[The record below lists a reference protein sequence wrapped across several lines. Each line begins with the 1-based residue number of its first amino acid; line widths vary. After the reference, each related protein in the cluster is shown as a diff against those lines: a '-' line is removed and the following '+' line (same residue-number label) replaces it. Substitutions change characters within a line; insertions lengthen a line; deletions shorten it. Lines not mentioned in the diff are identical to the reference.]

1 MTRTA
6 EAPVTVE
13 PVTARQRRWLTPAIL
28 AVVAV
33 VLALAPM
40 FLAPFATS
48 TLSRILVFGLL
59 AVSLDLLVGVSGLP
73 SLGHAAYFGI
83 GAYAAGWVSINVTSA
98 IPVPLLVGAVAGALG
113 AALTGWITVRAH
125 GVFFLMLTLAIG
137 ELLHQ
142 LAQTW
147 ETATGGANGMAGIPP
162 ARAGG
167 EPLLLAGYIY
177 WYVFAAFVLGFVI
190 VWIVSRSPF
199 GAALR
204 GIRDNEPRMR
214 ALGYPTRVYKYAVFV
229 FAGSIAGMA
238 GALLAAQQRLVT
250 PADLGFATAAL
261 ALLAV
266 IIGGAGTLWGPVLGA
281 ALVIIIRDAIGP
293 SLDGHGA
300 LLLGI
305 VFIAVVYVLPRGAA
319 GILRR
324 RRK

>member
-1 MTRTA
+1 M
-6 EAPVTVE
+6 TVE
-13 PVTARQRRWLTPAIL
+13 PVTPQPRHWLTPMVV
-28 AVVAV
+28 AVVLV

-59 AVSLDLLVGVSGLP
+59 AVSLDLLVGITGLP

-142 LAQTW
+142 VAQTW
-147 ETATGGANGMAGIPP
+147 DPVTGGANGMAAIPP
-162 ARAGG
+162 ARVGN
-167 EPLLLAGYIY
+167 EPLVLSGFVH
-177 WYVFAAFVLGFVI
+177 WYVLAVFVAGFAV
-190 VWIVSRSPF
+190 VWLVSRSPF

-214 ALGYPTRVYKYAVFV
+214 ALGYATRVYKYAVFV

-250 PADLGFATAAL
+250 PADVGFATAAL

-293 SLDGHGA
+293 GLDGHGA
-300 LLLGI
+300 LLLGL
-305 VFIAVVYVLPRGAA
+305 VFIAVVYALPRGF
-319 GILRR
+319 GGLVPRR
-324 RRK
+324 RR

>member
-1 MTRTA
+1 MS
-6 EAPVTVE
+6 V
-13 PVTARQRRWLTPAIL
+13 AIERKRL
-28 AVVAV
+28 LVPGVAALV
-33 VLALAPM
+33 VLVLAAAPLL
-40 FLAPFATS
+40 LAPFATS

-73 SLGHAAYFGI
+73 SLGHAAYFGV

-98 IPVPLLVGAVAGALG
+98 IPVPLLVGAVAGAI
-113 AALTGWITVRAH
+113 AAV
-125 GVFFLMLTLAIG
+125 AIG

-167 EPLLLAGYIY
+167 EPLLLAGYVY
-177 WYVFAAFVLGFVI
+177 WYVLAAFVLGFAI
-190 VWIVSRSPF
+190 VWTVSRSSF
-199 GAALR
+199 GAALQ

-214 ALGYPTRVYKYAVFV
+214 ALGYPTRVYKYGVFV
-229 FAGSIAGMA
+229 LAGSIAGMA

-266 IIGGAGTLWGPVLGA
+266 IIGGAGSLWGPVIGA
-281 ALVIIIRDAIGP
+281 AVVIVVRDAIGP
-293 SLDGHGA
+293 SLAGHGA
-300 LLLGI
+300 LLLGL
-305 VFIAVVYVLPRGAA
+305 VFIAVVYALPRGTA
-319 GILRR
+319 GLFRR
-324 RRK
+324 RR

>member
-1 MTRTA
+1 M
-6 EAPVTVE
+6 
-13 PVTARQRRWLTPAIL
+13 TPA
-28 AVVAV
+28 APQPQRWAKPGVVAV
-33 VLALAPM
+33 VLVVLASAPL

-48 TLSRILVFGLL
+48 TVSRILVFGLL
-59 AVSLDLLVGVSGLP
+59 AVSLDLLVGISGLP
-73 SLGHAAYFGI
+73 SLGHAAYFGV

-142 LAQTW
+142 LAHTW
-147 ETATGGANGMAGIPP
+147 EPVTGGANGMAGIPP
-162 ARAGG
+162 ARVGDQ
-167 EPLLLAGYIY
+167 PLVVSGYVH
-177 WYVFAAFVLGFVI
+177 WYVLAAFAVGVAVVLV
-190 VWIVSRSPF
+190 VSRSPF
-199 GAALR
+199 GLALR

-250 PADLGFATAAL
+250 PADVGFATAAL

-266 IIGGAGTLWGPVLGA
+266 VIGGVGTLWGPVIGA
-281 ALVIIIRDAIGP
+281 ALVILIRDAIGP
-293 SLDGHGA
+293 GLDGHGT
-300 LLLGI
+300 LVLGL
-305 VFIAVVYVLPRGAA
+305 VFIAVVYVLPRGF
-319 GILRR
+319 GGLVSRR
-324 RRK
+324 HR